1 MTGNIGEG
9 AMSEEIFFT
18 GLIACAAITVFEVTI
33 LAVRAQLAFR
43 TSRVPNSSL
52 YQRRNDYRP

>member
-1 MTGNIGEG
+1 
-9 AMSEEIFFT
+9 MSEEIFFT